1 MAWRL
6 IVVLGERT
14 LRFDLAPGEHVLG
27 SQPDCQVRLADASV
41 SRRHALLRVGA
52 ESVCVEDLGSR
63 NGTRRDGER
72 VARTSW
78 LPGETLQ
85 FGRVKARLEDVTS
98 SDLQAAVE
106 LGVGGG
112 AGGAEALDL
121 EQSTHSTGPV
131 EVWALGRLPALA
143 QAVAEGRGPAEL
155 AALCGTSMA
164 ECLPGCSVEISAGEC
179 EARGVLF
186 STGWRDGGD
195 ERPAWTEGRH
205 GRFAVRLGFSSS
217 TQSQRHA
224 PLARVAAALLA
235 SSERGTPVAERARRE
250 VTVGPAQPDPPSV
263 EPGIQEIYSQARR
276 VARGDVSVLILGESG
291 TGKEVLARFIH
302 AASRRASGPFLGLNC
317 AALGRDLLEAELFG
331 IEKGVATG
339 VDARPGKFEQA
350 HGGTLFLDEIGD
362 MGPETQAK
370 ILRVL
375 QSGEVFRLGSREP
388 RMVSVRVLAATNRA
402 VDRMVAVGEF
412 RRDLYHR
419 IAGWVVEMPPLRR
432 RRGDIPNLAAFFLG
446 REATRLGVR
455 VAGISRAAVEALVSY
470 SWPGNVRE
478 LENEMARAALFLEDG
493 ELLDSSR
500 LASQIAEARPRRGHM
515 TLAETLAVI
524 ERSEIVRVLISTG
537 GDMDAAAAELGV
549 SRATLYRRVKDL
561 GIEIRRHEDGT

>member
-6 IVVLGERT
+6 IAALGDRT

-27 SQPDCQVRLADASV
+27 SQPDCQVRLGDPSV
-41 SRRHALLRVGA
+41 SRRHAMLRVSA

-85 FGRVKARLEDVTS
+85 FGRVKVRLEDVTS
-98 SDLQAAVE
+98 SDLQAAVA
-106 LGVGGG
+106 LG
-112 AGGAEALDL
+112 AGRGARGVEALDL
-121 EQSTHSTGPV
+121 EQSTHSTSPV
-131 EVWALGRLPALA
+131 EVWSLDRLPALTR
-143 QAVAEGRGPAEL
+143 AVAEGRGPADL
-155 AALCGTSMA
+155 AALCGTSLV
-164 ECLPGCSVEISAGEC
+164 ECLPGCSVEIAAGEG
-179 EARGVLF
+179 EASGVLF
-186 STGWRDGGD
+186 STRWRDGGCD
-195 ERPAWTEGRH
+195 KPEWTEGRH
-205 GRFAVRLGFSSS
+205 GRFVARLGFASSA
-217 TQSQRHA
+217 QAQRHT
-224 PLARVAAALLA
+224 PLACVTAALLA
-235 SSERGTPVAERARRE
+235 SSERRPPAAARPASEAVA
-250 VTVGPAQPDPPSV
+250 GPAQPDPPSV
-263 EPGIQEIYSQARR
+263 EPRVQEIYAQARR

-302 AASRRASGPFLGLNC
+302 AASRRPAGPFLGLNC

-388 RMVSVRVLAATNRA
+388 RMVNVRVLAATNRG

-419 IAGWVVEMPPLRR
+419 IAGWVVEMPPLRH

-446 REATRLGVR
+446 REAARLGVR

-470 SWPGNVRE
+470 AWPGNVRE
-478 LENEMARAALFLEDG
+478 LENELARAALFLEDG

-500 LASQIAEARPRRGHM
+500 LAPQISQARPRRGHV
-515 TLAETLAVI
+515 TLAEVLAVT
-524 ERSEIVRVLISTG
+524 ERSEIVRVLGSTG

-561 GIEIRRHEDGT
+561 GIGIPRHEDGS

>member
-6 IVVLGERT
+6 LATLGDRV
-14 LRFDLAPGEHVLG
+14 LRFDVAAGEHVLG
-27 SQPDCQVRLADASV
+27 SQPDCDVRLPDASV
-41 SRRHALLRVGA
+41 SRRHAVLRVS
-52 ESVCVEDLGSR
+52 EDSVRVEDLGSR
-63 NGTRRDGER
+63 NGTRRGGER

-85 FGRVKARLEDVTS
+85 FGRVRVRLEDVTS

-106 LGVGGG
+106 LGSGGS
-112 AGGAEALDL
+112 AGGAVALEL
-121 EQSTHSTGPV
+121 EQSTHSSGPV
-131 EVWALGRLPALA
+131 EVWALERLPALA
-143 QAVAEGRGPAEL
+143 AAVAEGRSPAEL
-155 AALCGTSMA
+155 AAQCGASLA
-164 ECLPGCSVEISAGEC
+164 ECLPGCSVEVTAGEC
-179 EARGVLF
+179 EPEGVLF
-186 STGWRDGGD
+186 STRWREGSAY
-195 ERPAWTEGRH
+195 RLAWTEGRC
-205 GRFAVRLGFSSS
+205 GRFTVRLGFGSGVRA
-217 TQSQRHA
+217 QRHTS
-224 PLARVAAALLA
+224 LAQATAALLA
-235 SSERGTPVAERARRE
+235 ASERGAVTGARPEKRDAAA
-250 VTVGPAQPDPPSV
+250 PAQPDPPSV
-263 EPGIQEIYSQARR
+263 EPRIQEIYSQARR
-276 VARGDVSVLILGESG
+276 VARGEVSVLILGESG

-302 AASRRASGPFLGLNC
+302 AASRRAAGPFLGLNC

-362 MGPETQAK
+362 MGPDTQAK

-402 VDRMVAVGEF
+402 VDRMVAAGEF

-419 IAGWVVEMPPLRR
+419 IAGWVVEMPPLRL

-446 REATRLGVR
+446 REAARLGVR
-455 VAGISRAAVEALVSY
+455 ISGISRAALEALISY
-470 SWPGNVRE
+470 AWPGNVRE

-500 LASQIAEARPRRGHM
+500 LSPQIAEARPGRGHIA
-515 TLAETLAVI
+515 LADVLAVT
-524 ERSEIVRVLISTG
+524 ERSEIVRTLASTR

-561 GIEIRRHEDGT
+561 GIRIPRHDDGS